1 MYRNM
6 SAREARELYS
16 KVIDI
21 LNEKGKK
28 AGIDFYA
35 AEREISKKA
44 AGELVA
50 EMIATD
56 PKRWKERGCLVIE
69 RTLIQVGYGIPQ
81 IEKEERESK
90 KDQIRYEVA
99 RRKKDIVADKEDLV
113 KSINWIVDDL
123 QKLVVKL
130 EKPGDPGFTYL
141 DTELP
146 MQRFQDLSKSITKI
160 QQKASELELA
170 RTLIGLASDLAGE
183 DITKCG
189 RGVE

>member
-113 KSINWIVDDL
+113 RSINWIVDDL

-146 MQRFQDLSKSITKI
+146 MQRFQDLSKSITKM